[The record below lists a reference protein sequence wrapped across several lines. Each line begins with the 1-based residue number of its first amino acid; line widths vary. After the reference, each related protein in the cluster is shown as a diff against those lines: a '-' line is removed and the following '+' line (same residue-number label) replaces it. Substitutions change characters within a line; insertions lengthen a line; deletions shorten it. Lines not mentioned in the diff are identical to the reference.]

1 MAKDKVPTIVRMI
14 HGKELA
20 FFENARSR
28 YKYDGKPVPGVTTI
42 LGRISKPQLY
52 KWYSDVAADHF
63 LEAVKAGRTDYEE
76 IHRESAAAANKKK
89 TDAGSIGT
97 NVHLYAEHLFKNL
110 PPPPLETDE
119 AKRGVEALHKWLD
132 ANHVEVQES
141 EIPVFS
147 KEFYYAGTCDFV
159 AKINGELCV
168 GDIKTGSGIYNEARL
183 QTAAYQQ
190 ALQEETGGKYEARW
204 VVRFDK
210 KTGAFQEKCYRA
222 FDLDFFGFSSALS
235 LHKTLQRIEAES

>member
-20 FFENARSR
+20 FFENARTR

-42 LGRISKPQLY
+42 LQRIAKPQLVP
-52 KWYSDVAADHF
+52 WAARVASEHW
-63 LEAVKAGRTDYEE
+63 LEAIKAGRTDLEAIHEE
-76 IHRESAAAANKKK
+76 SKKEHNAQKQAAA
-89 TDAGSIGT
+89 DIGT
-97 NVHLYAEHLFKNL
+97 NVHLYAECYFKKL
-110 PPPPLETDE
+110 PLPALETDE
-119 AKRGVEALHKWLD
+119 AKRGVEAFHKWLD
-132 ANHVEVQES
+132 ANHVEIQES

-147 KEFYYAGTCDFV
+147 REFYYAGTCDFV

-168 GDIKTGSGIYNEARL
+168 GDIKTGSGIYNDARL

-204 VVRFDK
+204 ILRFDK
-210 KTGAFQEKCYRA
+210 NTGAFQEKSCRA
-222 FDLDFFGFSSALS
+222 FDLDFSAFSAALS